1 MTFFK
6 NSNAHGSMSREII
19 SPCFYREINPDVTME
34 SHNYNITTVENY
46 DHFVQRISTGSLIDG
61 PVDLVL
67 SCVDNFEARM
77 TINMVSGLS
86 ALSSVF
92 SYDNVWHT
100 KFSLYRF
107 TWRASLP
114 LWK

>member
-1 MTFFK
+1 MDK
-6 NSNAHGSMSREII
+6 KQILIVDDDAISRHLLQG
-19 SPCFYREINPDVTME
+19 FLKREED
-34 SHNYNITTVENY
+34 YNITTVENY